1 MIVVEIFTQLL
12 DYTKILILYEQNS
25 LYEHKFR
32 YHIYVNWD
40 ILEYYTL
47 PQMFDF
53 IRGIASRKVKN
64 GYFHPL
70 RTLNISLTIM

>member
-32 YHIYVNWD
+32 YHIYVN
-40 ILEYYTL
+40 
-47 PQMFDF
+47 
-53 IRGIASRKVKN
+53 
-64 GYFHPL
+64 
-70 RTLNISLTIM
+70 